1 MKSRTSFFNSTLFR
15 KNLTRFAPLWMLYT
29 LCLLLGMAVLYMDDG
44 SNFWFANRMGE
55 LVQVTALI
63 HLLYAPL
70 TAMLLFG
77 DLYSSRMCYA
87 LHAMPMK
94 RQCHFWTNVISGLM
108 FSLLPT
114 AIMAAA
120 SVPLLMNTCVVDAW
134 RLAVLFFAGSNL
146 EFLCFF
152 GIAVFAALCAGNKAG
167 LGLIYAA
174 LNGGAYVVYWIINTV
189 YTPMLYG
196 VVTPTTLVEALTPVS
211 QMMQSQYV
219 ELDNYNDLMKLYEGR
234 TEEMVAHYTLTD
246 KWWLLVIWAA
256 VGIAF
261 LLLAVQLYRRRKL
274 ETAGDTVAF
283 NPLKPVF
290 LICFTLASAAAAAS
304 MREIFFGYRADAAM
318 YLFLVA
324 GFFVG
329 WFAAKMLLDR
339 STRVF
344 RLGNWLQL
352 VALAAVVGLSL
363 FLTHIDVL
371 GISTW
376 TPQVQEVASAE
387 LSLRYYNTIK
397 LTEAEDIEEI
407 IRLQEM
413 AIEDRLEQSG
423 SFPMAATA
431 TIMETPDGP
440 VAEFAT
446 EETPDEFYYISE
458 INVTYVLKNGKTVQR
473 KYNILAS
480 EEEGDIVNE
489 YLSRWE
495 VVSMDISYGELE
507 TLDVNTAKTIYVDSW
522 KEGITRKLTPAD
534 AQSLLDAIQADCEE
548 RTMTQHSYF
557 HDGHFVYTFDDGAER
572 YAHDIYISLEF
583 GDTFI
588 HPSIYADS
596 RHTLAWL
603 EKQGLLF
610 CEVRQGN
617 ISNG

>member
-1 MKSRTSFFNSTLFR
+1 MKSRTSFFNSTLFK

-29 LCLLLGMAVLYMDDG
+29 LCLLLGMAVLYMDNG
-44 SNFWFANRMGE
+44 SSFWFANRMGE

-63 HLLYAPL
+63 NLFYAPL

-94 RQCHFWTNVISGLM
+94 RQCHFWTNVISGMM

-120 SVPLLMNTCVVDAW
+120 SVPLLMGTCVENAW
-134 RLAVLFFAGSNL
+134 QLAVLFFAGTNL

-167 LGLIYAA
+167 LALIYAA

-211 QMMQSQYV
+211 KMMQSQYM
-219 ELDNYNDLMKLYEGR
+219 ELDNYNDLLKLYEGR
-234 TEEMVAHYTLTD
+234 LEEMVAHFTISES
-246 KWWLLVIWAA
+246 WWLLVIWAA
-256 VGIAF
+256 VGIA
-261 LLLAVQLYRRRKL
+261 LLLLSVQLYRRRKL

-283 NPLKPVF
+283 PLLKPVF

-318 YLFLVA
+318 YLFLIA
-324 GFFVG
+324 GFLVG

-344 RLGNWLQL
+344 RLRNWLQL
-352 VALAAVVGLSL
+352 LLLTVVIGLSL
-363 FLTHIDVL
+363 FLTHIDIL

-376 TPQVQEVASAE
+376 TPQVQEVTSAE
-387 LSLRYYNTIK
+387 LSLRYYSTIELK
-397 LTEAEDIEEI
+397 ESEDIEEI
-407 IRLQEM
+407 IRLQQM
-413 AIEDRLEQSG
+413 AIEDRLEEAG
-423 SFPMAATA
+423 SFPVAT
-431 TIMETPDGP
+431 TITTTEAKDGP
-440 VAEFAT
+440 TAAFVTEQPAET
-446 EETPDEFYYISE
+446 YYIAE
-458 INVTYVLKNGKTVQR
+458 INIIYTLTNGKMVQR
-473 KYNILAS
+473 KYNIPAG

-495 VVSMDISYGELE
+495 VVSMDMSYGVLE
-507 TLDVNTAKTIYVDSW
+507 TLDVNAVKSIYVDNR
-522 KEGITRKLTPAD
+522 KEGVRRDITPEE
-534 AQSLLDAIQADCEE
+534 AQSLLNAIQADCEE

-557 HDGHFVYTFDDGAER
+557 HDGHFVYTYDDGREP
-572 YAHDIYISLEF
+572 YAHDIYISIEF
-583 GDTFI
+583 GEDFV

-603 EKQGLLF
+603 EANDLLF
-610 CEVRQGN
+610 CEVKQGN
-617 ISNG
+617 ISHG